1 MWPVNGRICVI
12 PPCLVS
18 AIHPVQ
24 IQPLGAVTEQ
34 CYATIFM
41 VKPHFLFRG
50 SGKAL
55 FNHSFVLQS
64 CRSLHFIFNLRVCVT
79 LFFFYL
85 NPMLISRKPS
95 TYIPI
100 HASNT
105 TFQNELAAT
114 QLAPIPVSLHVLVC
128 KTIFNLFIFFN
139 TALPSISL
147 SDVYVSSSNVLI
159 SIQ

>member
-1 MWPVNGRICVI
+1 MCDTSL
-12 PPCLVS
+12 PCLGNSPS
-18 AIHPVQ
+18 ANTAAGRGH
-24 IQPLGAVTEQ
+24 GAVL
-34 CYATIFM
+34 CYHIYGKTTFS
-41 VKPHFLFRG
+41 L